1 MNRKP
6 MAQPEEAPGKK
17 AFAASIERGGL
28 LTAIFTMPARLPLVE
43 RGGTRGLSF
52 GKTPGFG
59 VFY

>member
-43 RGGTRGLSF
+43 RGGTRALSF